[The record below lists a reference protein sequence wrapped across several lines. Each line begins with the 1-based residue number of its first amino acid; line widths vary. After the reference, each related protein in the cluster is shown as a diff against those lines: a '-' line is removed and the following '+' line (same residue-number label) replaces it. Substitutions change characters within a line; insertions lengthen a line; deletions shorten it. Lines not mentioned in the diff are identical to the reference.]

1 MLEARARSVLCS
13 HDFVQGQRFY
23 NVLADNSP
31 LFFFQGKALCIAL
44 ARKGVFVTIVDFS
57 EENGTEVASI
67 VQKENKHIHAYA
79 RGPSAIFIKC
89 DVTDGGTFS

>member
-1 MLEARARSVLCS
+1 M
-13 HDFVQGQRFY
+13 QGQRFY

-89 DVTDGGTFS
+89 DVTNGGKFS